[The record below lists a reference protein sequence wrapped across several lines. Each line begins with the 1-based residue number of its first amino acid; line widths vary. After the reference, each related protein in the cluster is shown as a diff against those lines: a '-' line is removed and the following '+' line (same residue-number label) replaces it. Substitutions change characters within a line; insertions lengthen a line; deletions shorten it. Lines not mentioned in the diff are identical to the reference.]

1 MGIMM
6 LVLLV
11 GLIAVTISLAAATAS
26 RGRLPQPDP
35 ELGRLLREQAERID
49 QLEGQ
54 LRLLQEQADFTEKL
68 LSERNEKTPGE
79 LPPGDSQ

>member
-1 MGIMM
+1 MGVMM

-11 GLIAVTISLAAATAS
+11 GLIAVAVALAAATAT
-26 RGRLPQPDP
+26 RGQLPSSDP

-49 QLEGQ
+49 QLEAQ

-68 LSERNEKTPGE
+68 LSDRNEKTPGE
-79 LPPGDSQ
+79 LPPGDSP